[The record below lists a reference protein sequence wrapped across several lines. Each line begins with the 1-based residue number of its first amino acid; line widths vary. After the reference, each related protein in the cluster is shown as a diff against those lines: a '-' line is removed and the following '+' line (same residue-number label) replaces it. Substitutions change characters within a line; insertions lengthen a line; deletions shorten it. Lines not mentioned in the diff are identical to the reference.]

1 MASPTI
7 NKVLKG
13 AIIQDQQANYNYI
26 LPETGINSVQNAI
39 SSSNFEEVFIDCFSN
54 SGEQYIFL
62 PKISLFRRGFSPKIY
77 VCNKGSNNV
86 TIFPTTSETELNQ
99 VNYASSFVLPPTCSA
114 YLHIVNNGNWALW
127 VTPIPAP

>member
-1 MASPTI
+1 MALTI

-13 AIIQDQQANYNYI
+13 AIIQDVSANFNYI

-39 SSSNFEEVFIDCFSN
+39 SSSNFEEVFIDCFSDL
-54 SGEQYIFL
+54 GGQTILL

-77 VCNKGSNNV
+77 VCNKGASNV
-86 TIFPTTSETELNQ
+86 PIFAYNNEDETNT
-99 VNYASSFVLPPTCSA
+99 VNFTNSWTLLPSQSG